1 MNKYDRMT
9 YVSYFARKCFLK
21 AISNTPFATTY
32 LQIKPDPK
40 RYCSYLVY
48 ESSVGRENKLNV
60 KEQKRRLVD
69 FYVILIF
76 NAIQKFIDCCME
88 VKIEDEKSVKN
99 NYDAAMMRQLVLPTR
114 ESQTIM
120 IEVVVKYY
128 I

>member
-1 MNKYDRMT
+1 
-9 YVSYFARKCFLK
+9 
-21 AISNTPFATTY
+21 
-32 LQIKPDPK
+32 
-40 RYCSYLVY
+40 
-48 ESSVGRENKLNV
+48 
-60 KEQKRRLVD
+60 
-69 FYVILIF
+69 
-76 NAIQKFIDCCME
+76 ME